1 MCSSDLGAVTG
12 SDRPGWLLNVTND
25 PWYGKSAGPHQHF
38 AIARW
43 RAVEEGL
50 PLVRAANTGISGVI
64 DSFGHVTVVVED
76 EEERLEVAV
85 VLRSERVEHLVEPVA
100 RLVNDHD
107 GHHGRSDRSSSLHE
121 DPRLAARPVREPSP
135 PRHAK

>member
-1 MCSSDLGAVTG
+1 MCSSDLGAVTA

-25 PWYGKSAGPHQHF
+25 AWYGKSAGPHQHF

-64 DSFGHVTVVVED
+64 DSFGHVTASLDLGREGVVD
-76 EEERLEVAV
+76 APLPAALPATIYAQWRDLPLLAV
-85 VLRSERVEHLVEPVA
+85 LIVLGLLTLVTTA
-100 RLVNDHD
+100 LTRANRNAMD
-107 GHHGRSDRSSSLHE
+107 
-121 DPRLAARPVREPSP
+121 
-135 PRHAK
+135 